1 MQSILIITQVLIG
14 IAMIAIIL
22 VQRGTGAAAGSG
34 FGGGASGTVFGS
46 TGSGSFLTRATAVL
60 ATAFFLISMSMAV
73 IAGRSAQTAA
83 EVDLGVMNQAE
94 VADDVPEVETAISND
109 DVPVITTDAG
119 SVADDVPQIEV
130 QAGDPAVS
138 DDVPVVTDDADS
150 GQAADEQQDAA
161 ASESETDDNQ

>member
-46 TGSGSFLTRATAVL
+46 TGSGSFLTRTTAVL

-73 IAGRSAQTAA
+73 IAGRNAQTVN
-83 EVDLGVMNQAE
+83 EVDLGVMSATTE
-94 VADDVPEVETAISND
+94 VSEDVPEVETAVSND
-109 DVPVITTDAG
+109 DVPVITTESE
-119 SVADDVPQIEV
+119 SVSDDVPQIDV
-130 QAGDPAVS
+130 SSSDAAVS
-138 DDVPVVTDDADS
+138 DDVPTVSDDTDEVTTDDDGQDS
-150 GQAADEQQDAA
+150 SSSDG
-161 ASESETDDNQ
+161 NL